1 MLKNNALITELDKER
16 ILKLLKE
23 GYSLN
28 SNQYF
33 QYLYLS
39 LKTSQDNSNPLEVYV
54 GNPDLKIGYTQNFNI
69 GYLWSCSFWFSKGG
83 CCSMGFGKRNKVF
96 SSRWSYLPTRSFWS
110 LGLIDFILYNNFA
123 RALFLAPYSIY
134 FISLA

>member
-28 SNQYF
+28 SNQY
-33 QYLYLS
+33 LS
-39 LKTSQDNSNPLEVYV
+39 ASFEKEIKKAKALKSEKIPSDVITMRSKFRLKDLGTGQRYEYTLVY
-54 GNPDLKIGYTQNFNI
+54 PQEADSAEKISILAIYGPAVF
-69 GYLWSCSFWFSKGG
+69 GSRKGG

-96 SSRWSYLPTRSFWS
+96 SSR
-110 LGLIDFILYNNFA
+110 
-123 RALFLAPYSIY
+123 
-134 FISLA
+134 